1 MRNFK
6 SKFSL
11 LITVLFLSSAV
22 SAEENRFEE
31 DRFTGVRDKL
41 QTCFVCHG
49 ENGIST
55 QPTFPILAGQ
65 EFYYLY
71 VQLKDFKSGLR
82 DNPIMGPLVA
92 NIEKEDLRLMAEFF
106 SEHDWQDTDFTTAP
120 EQIVAGKK
128 VIDAGQCVACHLGA
142 FNGNSRI
149 PRLSRQHLEYL
160 QKTMFDFKNKVRN
173 NAQPMNALFG
183 TFSDDEI
190 KAVAEYLAGFKE

>member
-1 MRNFK
+1 MNNK
-6 SKFSL
+6 KLNCLIL
-11 LITVLFLSSAV
+11 LFASIYSGSVIS
-22 SAEENRFEE
+22 EE
-31 DRFTGVRDKL
+31 DRFEAVRDKL

-49 ENGIST
+49 ENGAST

-82 DNPIMGPLVA
+82 KNEIMSPLVA
-92 NIEKEDLRLMAEFF
+92 NIEKQDLRLMAEYFG
-106 SEHDWQDTDFTTAP
+106 EQEWLGTDFTAAP
-120 EQIVAGKK
+120 KQISSAKK
-128 VIDAGQCVACHLGA
+128 VVDAGQCVACHLGA

-149 PRLSRQHLEYL
+149 PRLAGQHFEYL
-160 QKTMFDFKNKVRN
+160 NKTMLDFKNKVRN

-190 KAVAEYLAGFKE
+190 KAVSQYLAGFKE